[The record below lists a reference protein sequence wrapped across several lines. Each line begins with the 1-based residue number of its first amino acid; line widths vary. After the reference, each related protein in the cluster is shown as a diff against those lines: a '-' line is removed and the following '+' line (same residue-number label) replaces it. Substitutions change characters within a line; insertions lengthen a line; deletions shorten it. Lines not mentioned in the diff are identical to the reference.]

1 MNKKIIIGLII
12 GIGIL
17 TALFII
23 RWESHKPSDGVAQ
36 SQNNQNDQS
45 RATNRSY
52 PSESPVAEKI
62 EVFLFH
68 ATQRCPTCIRIG
80 QLSKATVE
88 ERFPEQLKSGKID
101 FREINIDLP
110 ENEALAEKFQAGGSA
125 LFINAIMNGQDSIK
139 EDTMVWQLA
148 GGTADKFKDY
158 LENKLNNLM
167 GI

>member
-1 MNKKIIIGLII
+1 MNKKIVIGSII

-17 TALFII
+17 AVLSIGLGSYKSS
-23 RWESHKPSDGVAQ
+23 EGVAQ

-45 RATNRSY
+45 RVTNRSY
-52 PSESPVAEKI
+52 PSESSVAEKI

-88 ERFPEQLKSGKID
+88 EKFPEQLKSGKID

-110 ENEALAEKFQAGGSA
+110 ENKTLAEKFQAGGSA
-125 LFINAIMNGQDSIK
+125 LYINAIKNGVDNIEQDVK
-139 EDTMVWQLA
+139 VWSLV
-148 GGTADKFKDY
+148 GNTTEFKNY
-158 LENKLNNLM
+158 LENKLNNIL
-167 GI
+167 GK